1 MRFINNSKGN
11 VLVTLL
17 VFVVIAVVII
27 SAFTTITIINTQ
39 TTSVFSK
46 GNYTYEIAELGI
58 EESII
63 RLLRDPDNYT
73 GGTLS
78 INGNTVNIN
87 VSGTTT
93 KTIVSEAVS
102 GTYRRKI
109 QVTATVENNKVTI
122 LTWREIT

>member
-102 GTYRRKI
+102 GNSRRKI